1 MKDVRVV
8 KINIGRPTLSQSEIR
23 IESARLWNRLVKLH
37 KFCRKRHWNWPTQG
51 DLEKH
56 FKGRFNLHSQSI
68 QALIGKFIAN
78 IDSTRTKRKEG
89 DKNARYPW
97 RDKKKFQISM
107 WKASAIK
114 RHGKCV
120 VLSNGRGNKSLRF
133 KIPTNLP
140 LGKIVGAELGFRE
153 LRLTISNT
161 IEKVKSAGENIVAA
175 DMGVIHTAVMTD
187 GVKSEAIVG
196 RGLRSLIQGRNRNL
210 ALISVALSKTIK
222 GSRLNRKLRITKAK
236 MLDKYH
242 KRVHNF
248 LHHAANKIIDFCVER
263 EAGTLVVGDI
273 TEMSRNA
280 RKKKKGSKRTNQMN
294 SGNPLGILYNY
305 LEYKGKLRGVKLKK
319 DNEAYTSQTCPAC
332 GHRHKPAGRIY
343 KCKNKECNFV
353 GVRDNVGAINFLNKQ
368 HNKGKMVAGAMLPPE
383 FVNYQRVVKMP
394 VARPPV
400 VDRLTGGK
408 LLDTTLLQALDTSV
422 SGSHEPSL
430 LASVA

>member
-8 KINIGRPTLSQSEIR
+8 KVNIGAPTYAQSELR
-23 IESARLWNRLVKLH
+23 EESARLWNRLVKLH
-37 KFCRKRHWNWPTQG
+37 KYCRKRHWGWPSKG
-51 DLEKH
+51 NLEKH

-97 RDKKKFQISM
+97 RDKKKFQILM

-114 RHGKCV
+114 RQGKFFV
-120 VLSNGRGNKSLRF
+120 FSNGKNAQKLKI

-140 LGKIVGAELGFRE
+140 MGKIVAAELGFRE

-161 IEKVKSAGENIVAA
+161 IEKVKSAGANIVAA

-196 RGLRSLIQGRNRNL
+196 RGLRSLVQGRNRNL
-210 ALISVALSKTIK
+210 ALIGAALSKTAK
-222 GSRLNRKLRITKAK
+222 GSRRNRKLRIAKAK

-248 LHHAANKIIDFCVER
+248 LHQAANKMIEFCVER

-280 RKKKKGSKRTNQMN
+280 RKKKKGSRRTNQMN
-294 SGNPLGILYNY
+294 SGNPLGILYGY
-305 LEYKGKLRGVKLKK
+305 LEYKGKLQGVKLKK
-319 DNEAYTSQTCPAC
+319 DNEAYTSQTCPLC
-332 GHRHKPAGRIY
+332 GHRHKPSGRVY
-343 KCKNKECNFV
+343 KCKNENCDYV
-353 GVRDNVGAINFLNKQ
+353 GIRDNVGCANFLNKQ
-368 HNKGKMVAGAMLPPE
+368 YHNGKIIAGAMLPPE

-394 VARPPV
+394 VTRSPV

-408 LLDTTLLQALDTSV
+408 SIDTTLLQALDTSV
-422 SGSHEPSL
+422 SDSYESSS